1 MHVIMK
7 DICKSFDTV
16 NVLDHAQLE
25 IKENQVHAFVG
36 ENGAGKSTMMKILS
50 GVYCKDSGEILINGE
65 VKEFHKIRESENLKI
80 AFIQQELNVL
90 PLMSIVDNMFLGR
103 EVKNKFG
110 LLDKKHMCK
119 RAKETLHL
127 LNLDIDPTTM
137 LNDISVGMRQLVEIA
152 KALLM
157 EAELIIMDE
166 PTAALT
172 EREIDSLFGII
183 NNLKKKGVSFIYISH
198 RIEEIFKI
206 CDQVTVL
213 RDGKFINSVE
223 TAKTNLDQIVSM
235 MVGYDISDRY
245 PRVDM
250 APGDVILSVRNIS
263 RANEFYDISFD
274 VKKGEIFG
282 FAGLMGSGRSEIM
295 HAIFGGTRI
304 HSGEV
309 WLNNNKVHINSPIDA
324 KRLGIGFVTEDRKG
338 EGLILDFDVRNNFI
352 IPSLK
357 DYIRKIFLNKKLIV
371 QTVDKH
377 IKKLSIKVPSQESSV
392 NKLSGG
398 NQQKLVI
405 ARWLATNPKI
415 LIMDEPTRGVDVGAK
430 KEIYEIINTLKQ
442 EGVAVIVVSSELTEI
457 IGICDR
463 IAVMHEGRMK
473 GLLDRDEA
481 SQEKIMKYAT
491 GGGSVS

>member
-1 MHVIMK
+1 MHVVMR
-7 DICKSFDTV
+7 DICKSFETV
-16 NVLDHAQLE
+16 KVLDHAQLE

-36 ENGAGKSTMMKILS
+36 ENGAGKSTMMKILT
-50 GVYCKDSGEILINGE
+50 GVYGKDSGEIIINGE
-65 VKEFHKIRESENLKI
+65 VREFHKIRESENLKI

-103 EVKNKFG
+103 EIKKRFG
-110 LLDKKHMCK
+110 LLDKKRMCK
-119 RAKETLHL
+119 KASETLHL
-127 LNLDIDPTTM
+127 LNLDIDPNT
-137 LNDISVGMRQLVEIA
+137 LLKDISVGMRQLVEIA

-172 EREIDSLFGII
+172 DREIESLFGII
-183 NNLKKKGVSFIYISH
+183 RDLKGKGVSFIYISH

-213 RDGKFINSVE
+213 RDGKYINSLE
-223 TAKTNLDQIVSM
+223 TGKTNLDQIVSM

-245 PRVDM
+245 PRVDTE
-250 APGDVILSVRNIS
+250 PGEVVLSVRNIS
-263 RANEFYDISFD
+263 RAHEFENISFD
-274 VKKGEIFG
+274 VRKGEIFG
-282 FAGLMGSGRSEIM
+282 FAGLMGSGRTEIM
-295 HAIFGGTRI
+295 HAVFGSTRI
-304 HSGEV
+304 QSGEI
-309 WLNNNKVHINSPIDA
+309 WIGGKKAHINSPIDA
-324 KRLGIGFVTEDRKG
+324 KRLGIGFITEDRKC
-338 EGLILDFDVRNNFI
+338 EGLILDFDVKNNFI
-352 IPSLK
+352 LPSLK
-357 DYIRKIFLNKKLIV
+357 DYIRKVFLNKKLIAGRV
-371 QTVDKH
+371 GDYV
-377 IKKLSIKVPSQESSV
+377 KKLSIKAASQESSV

-430 KEIYEIINTLKQ
+430 KEIYEIINSLKLQ
-442 EGVAVIVVSSELTEI
+442 GVAVIVVSSELTEI

-473 GLLDRDEA
+473 GLLPIGEA

-491 GGGSVS
+491 GGGSV